1 MRTGFARGRVVELED
16 SGVLC
21 QRDGAA
27 DDRIASAAIS
37 NELLESYTRAVYRVD
52 TEGGPIFLRVGGV
65 SAELDRLLETQRAS
79 RFAFLSAANPGSVA
93 LPETENLRR
102 HRQLVDRLGASGLPA
117 VAGESFDP
125 ATGGWREAS
134 LLVVGIGRKAALA
147 LAREFG
153 QVALLWGASGRP
165 VELLPTAGGALEP
178 D

>member
-1 MRTGFARGRVVELED
+1 M
-16 SGVLC
+16 C
-21 QRDGAA
+21 QRDRA
-27 DDRIASAAIS
+27 DRARSAHSGVSAIS
-37 NELLESYTRAVYRVD
+37 GELLESYTRAVYRVD
-52 TEGGPIFLRVGGV
+52 CKEGPILLRVGAA
-65 SAELDRLLETQRAS
+65 SAALDRWLETQRAS
-79 RFAFLSAANPGSVA
+79 CFAFLSAANPRSVA

-102 HRQLVDRLGASGLPA
+102 HRQLVDRLGESGLPA

-134 LLVVGIGRKAALA
+134 LLVVGINREAAIG

-153 QVALLWGASGRP
+153 QAALLWGAIGRR